1 MAEVTRRVI
10 IEVETR
16 QKRSRLEAPD
26 AAAAERTFKAESD
39 AADRATASTERAT
52 ESVKRHAETVRT
64 SSVSIIKDFRE
75 AGEGAFRMARG
86 LALLS
91 ASGSDD
97 LRKLVQHVALAQGA
111 FDVFA
116 GGFKVFTNISRVLG
130 GPVALAV
137 TGVTAALGAGAI
149 AWSKW
154 KSDAEAATKAAEEGL
169 AKADK
174 RLADFYAEF
183 ERGRIR
189 SASEAG
195 RGISGALTPDA
206 REQRIREEIDRQSAQ
221 AGIGLADISRF
232 ESSNIVTREDRRQAA
247 FGARD
252 TAWAAERTAD
262 LTRDIYDIQR
272 EQVQNQRRGLLDALN
287 FAQQGAIFGGGGVF
301 GGVALGTTQVAGAA
315 FIGQFDQLAKRMT
328 DTFQQMVDRWNEISA
343 KSIRKAEQ
351 LEAGLQNAR

>member
-26 AAAAERTFKAESD
+26 AGSAERAFKAESD
-39 AADRATASTERAT
+39 AAERAAASADKAT
-52 ESVKRHAETVRT
+52 QSVKRHADTVRT
-64 SSVSIIKDFRE
+64 SSLSIVRDFRE
-75 AGEGAFRMARG
+75 AGEGAFKMARG
-86 LALLS
+86 LTLLA

-97 LRKLVQHVALAQGA
+97 LKRLVQHVALAQGA

-116 GGFKVFTNISRVLG
+116 GGFKVFTNLSRVFG
-130 GPVALAV
+130 GPVAIAV
-137 TGVTAALGAGAI
+137 TGVTAALGAGAV

-154 KSDAEAATKAAEEGL
+154 KSNAEAATKAAQEGM

-174 RLADFYAEF
+174 QLADFYAEF

-189 SASEAG
+189 TASEAG
-195 RGISGALTPDA
+195 RGISSALTPGT
-206 REQRIREEIDRQSAQ
+206 REQRIREEIERQSAQ

-252 TAWAAERTAD
+252 TARAAERTAD
-262 LTRDIYDIQR
+262 LTRDLYEIQR
-272 EQVQNQRRGLLDALN
+272 EQVANQRRGLLDALN
-287 FAQQGAIFGGGGVF
+287 FAQQGAAFGGGGVL
-301 GGVALGTTQVAGAA
+301 GGAALGTTQVAGATFFGQLDSLTNQMTDA
-315 FIGQFDQLAKRMT
+315 FQRMT
-328 DTFQQMVDRWNEISA
+328 DKWNEISA

-351 LEAGLQNAR
+351 LETGLQNAK

>member
-1 MAEVTRRVI
+1 
-10 IEVETR
+10 
-16 QKRSRLEAPD
+16 
-26 AAAAERTFKAESD
+26 
-39 AADRATASTERAT
+39 
-52 ESVKRHAETVRT
+52 VKRHAETVRT

-206 REQRIREEIDRQSAQ
+206 REQRIR
-221 AGIGLADISRF
+221 G
-232 ESSNIVTREDRRQAA
+232 SNIVTREDRRQAA

-252 TAWAAERTAD
+252 TARAAERTAD